1 MNRTVRLLRLVLPGR
16 NPLARG
22 ADRLQGGLLI
32 AVIALGL
39 LLVPIM
45 LTVGSVTYVGL
56 AEKGEQQARTWHQTV
71 AVLTEDAP
79 AVGADGP
86 GVPAATSSRVMA
98 EWRLP
103 NGATYTGRVPA
114 VTGSRAG
121 TKVTVWLDEQ
131 GKPVDSPVETSD
143 AVAAGVLVAV
153 TGWFVA
159 TGLLT
164 LVYYRV
170 SRLLDRRRLRSWEQ
184 EWTRV
189 EPEWRNQLR

>member
-1 MNRTVRLLRLVLPGR
+1 MNRTVRLLRLLLPGR

-22 ADRLQGGLLI
+22 ADSLQGALLI
-32 AVIALGL
+32 VVIALGL
-39 LLVPIM
+39 LLVPVM
-45 LTVGSVTYVGL
+45 LTFGSVTYVGL
-56 AEKGEQQARTWHQTV
+56 VEKGEQQERTWHQTV

-79 AVGADGP
+79 AVGTDGR
-86 GVPAATSSRVMA
+86 GAPAATSSRVMA

-103 NGATYTGRVPA
+103 NGVARTGRVPA
-114 VTGSRAG
+114 EDGSCAG
-121 TKVTVWLDEQ
+121 AKVTVWLNEQ
-131 GKPVDSPVETSD
+131 GKPVDPPVGTSE
-143 AVAAGVLVAV
+143 AAAAGVFVAV
-153 TGWFVA
+153 IGWLIA

-164 LVYYRV
+164 AVYCGV

>member
-1 MNRTVRLLRLVLPGR
+1 MNRIVRLLRLVLPGR

-22 ADRLQGGLLI
+22 VDSLQGGLLI

-45 LTVGSVTYVGL
+45 LTVGSATYVGL
-56 AEKGEQQARTWHQTV
+56 ADKGEQQARTWHQTV
-71 AVLTEDAP
+71 AVLTENAQ
-79 AVGADGP
+79 AVGADGR
-86 GVPAATSSRVMA
+86 GASAASSRVMA

-103 NGATYTGRVPA
+103 NGATRTGRVPA
-114 VTGSRAG
+114 DDGSRAG

-131 GKPVDSPVETSD
+131 GKPVDPPVEPSE

-164 LVYYRV
+164 LVYYGV

>member
-22 ADRLQGGLLI
+22 ADSLQGALL
-32 AVIALGL
+32 VVVVALAL
-39 LLVPIM
+39 LLVPVM
-45 LTVGSVTYVGL
+45 LTFGSLTYAGL
-56 AEKGEQQARTWHQTV
+56 VEKGEQQARAWQQTV

-79 AVGADGP
+79 AVGAGGHGTP
-86 GVPAATSSRVMA
+86 GATSSRVMA

-103 NGATYTGRVPA
+103 NGATRTGRVPA
-114 VTGSRAG
+114 DDGSRAG
-121 TKVTVWLDEQ
+121 TEVTVWLDEQ
-131 GKPVDSPVETSD
+131 GKPVDAPVGTAE
-143 AVAAGVLVAV
+143 AVAAGAFVAV
-153 TGWFVA
+153 TGWFVT

-164 LVYYRV
+164 LGYYGA
-170 SRLLDRRRLRSWEQ
+170 SRLLDRRRIRSWEQ